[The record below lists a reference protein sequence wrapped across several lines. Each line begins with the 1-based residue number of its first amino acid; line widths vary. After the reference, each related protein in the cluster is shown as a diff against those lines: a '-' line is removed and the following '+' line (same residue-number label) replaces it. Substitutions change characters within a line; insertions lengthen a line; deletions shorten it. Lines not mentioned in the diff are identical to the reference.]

1 MFEIVTDFSSL
12 QRMAVTRPDVLLL
25 YILMPIGALLI
36 LTTIVWVIKQ
46 LYLDKKGGEYAAGLK
61 WSVLAIDIPMN
72 MQSPKAV
79 ENIFAIVKGTKSV
92 VTKKE
97 EWLHGKFLTATS
109 FEIVSIDGYTQ
120 FFLRTQARFRD
131 HLEAGIY
138 SQYPEAEISEVE
150 DYTKN
155 IPGDFPNETH
165 EMFGGEIILEEPSYL
180 PIRTYEDFEHMA
192 SKDEKL
198 KDPLNQMFEF
208 MGKLRPGEQFWVHLI
223 VHPGGDGG
231 WSKKGEDFI
240 LKTYGRDKPEAVST
254 GSVLLKLLF
263 SPFGW
268 IIKEAATQL
277 GAGVFEAG
285 EAAKP
290 ERPMFFVPTNTEK
303 TQLDGVTKKLAKPG
317 YECKIRWAYVSR
329 HETYN
334 KGGRNTL
341 WKGYLALFTHPAMN
355 KFKYDAD
362 TMPRDDYF
370 WMIWEYRRKQ
380 RELMEALKGRSWG
393 HGSTPMYLNVE
404 ELATLWHFP
413 TIESHAPL
421 MARTESKRSEAPT
434 YLPKPGVGESEDLP
448 SEELIEVDE
457 QGRPVARPVDVGA
470 IYNNDL
476 ADILPTEP
484 MIEPGDENQP
494 RDTDET
500 YGEEQPFI
508 PPNLPV

>member
-1 MFEIVTDFSSL
+1 MFAFVIDFSTL
-12 QRMAVTRPDVLLL
+12 QHMAATQPDVLLL
-25 YILMPIGALLI
+25 YILMPIGAVLI
-36 LTTIVWVIKQ
+36 LSMLFWGMTQ
-46 LYLDKKGGEYAAGLK
+46 LYLDRKGGEYASGLK
-61 WSVLAIDIPMN
+61 WVVLAIDIPMN

-92 VTKKE
+92 ITKKE
-97 EWLHGKFLTATS
+97 EWLRGKFLTPTS

-120 FFLRTQARFRD
+120 FFLRTEARFRD
-131 HLEAGIY
+131 HIEAGIY

-150 DYTKN
+150 DYAKN
-155 IPGDFPNETH
+155 IPGEYPNETH
-165 EMFGGEIILEEPSYL
+165 EVFGGEIVLEEPSFL

-208 MGKLRPGEQFWVHLI
+208 MGKLKPGEQFWVHLI

-231 WSKKGEDFI
+231 WAKKGEDFI
-240 LKTYGRDKPEAVST
+240 LKTYGRAKPESPST
-254 GSVLLKLLF
+254 GSLLFKLLF

-268 IIKEAATQL
+268 ILKETATQL
-277 GAGVFEAG
+277 GAGLFEAG

-290 ERPMFFVPTNTEK
+290 ERPIFFVPTNTEK

-355 KFKYDAD
+355 KFKYDPD

-380 RELMEALKGRSWG
+380 RELMRALKGRSWG
-393 HGSTPMYLNVE
+393 HGSNPMYLNVE

-413 TIESHAPL
+413 TIESRAPL
-421 MARTESKRSEAPT
+421 MARTESRRSEAPT
-434 YLPKPGVGESEDLP
+434 YLPKPGVGESEELP
-448 SEELIEVDE
+448 TEELIEVDE
-457 QGRPVARPVDVGA
+457 HGRPVARKVDPGA
-470 IYNNDL
+470 VYKDDL

-484 MIEPGDENQP
+484 MIEPGADQRFVP
-494 RDTDET
+494 DRADAPDD
-500 YGEEQPFI
+500 QPFI